1 MRCKLCCRF
10 FSVCYHVL
18 KDREELR
25 VIYNANFKA
34 NSLSNSRR
42 ALIVRS
48 HRVRHSRLTQWLIT
62 ELQHLQCRRH
72 TNLTHDV
79 GSQERMADSPKV
91 LHNDT
96 GADVNAVATFTQEHL
111 PLRSR
116 KVCHPAMY
124 NQFPHGCTHMRGLT
138 SSAICSIGN
147 ASYNPPTTH
156 RTCGLVT
163 FRTTAANKRSRQ
175 RAMPSEYTHRPERLL
190 L

>member
-62 ELQHLQCRRH
+62 ERQHLQCRRH

-96 GADVNAVATFTQEHL
+96 GADMNAVATVTQEH
-111 PLRSR
+111 PH
-116 KVCHPAMY
+116 CHLVRYAIPRGTISPPCRAYRARY
-124 NQFPHGCTHMRGLT
+124 NQLRYMLNWLCDL
-138 SSAICSIGN
+138 
-147 ASYNPPTTH
+147 
-156 RTCGLVT
+156 
-163 FRTTAANKRSRQ
+163 
-175 RAMPSEYTHRPERLL
+175 
-190 L
+190 